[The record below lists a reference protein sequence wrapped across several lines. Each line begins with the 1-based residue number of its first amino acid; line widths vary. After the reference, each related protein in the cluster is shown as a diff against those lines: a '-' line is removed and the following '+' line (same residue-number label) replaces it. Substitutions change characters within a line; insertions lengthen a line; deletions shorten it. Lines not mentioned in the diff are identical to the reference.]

1 MKPRDVAM
9 LFLLGAIWGA
19 SFLFIRMAVPI
30 FGPTAL
36 VTYRVFL
43 AAIALMLYASVSGQ
57 KLTLR
62 AYAWQFLVLGALNAA
77 VPFTLI
83 SFAELYLPASLASIL
98 NSITPLFTAV
108 LSVFFLSDPLT
119 PKKIAGLLLGI
130 VGVGLVVGWSPFEMN
145 NNTLISVV
153 AMLVASLFYGI
164 GTVFAKRTFKGLPAL
179 TMAVGQ
185 QLGAGIVLL
194 PLAVINFPTTM
205 TVEAFVPATILALLC
220 TAFAYLLYFTLV
232 KNVGATNTTSVTMIV
247 PFFGILWGAMFLG
260 EQLQVGQIV
269 GFGVILVALTLVTGV
284 QLRKSKEKI
293 VASA

>member
-9 LFLLGAIWGA
+9 LFVLGAIWGA
-19 SFLFIRMAVPI
+19 SFLFIRIAVPV

-43 AAIALMLYASVSGQ
+43 AAIALMLYASVTGQ
-57 KLTLR
+57 KLTIR
-62 AYAWQFLVLGALNAA
+62 AYARQFLVLGALNAA

-98 NSITPLFTAV
+98 NSITPLFTAI

-130 VGVGLVVGWSPFEMN
+130 VGVSLVVGWSPFELN
-145 NNTLISVV
+145 SDTLISVG
-153 AMLVASLFYGI
+153 AMLVASLFYGM
-164 GTVFAKRTFKGLPAL
+164 GTVFAKRTFKGLSTL
-179 TMAVGQ
+179 TMAIGQ
-185 QLGAGIVLL
+185 QLGAGVVLL
-194 PLAVINFPTTM
+194 PLAIINFPTTM
-205 TVEAFVPATILALLC
+205 TMEAFIPATILGLLC

-260 EQLQVGQIV
+260 ESLQVGQIL

-284 QLRKSKEKI
+284 QLRKSKE
-293 VASA
+293 VPVSA